1 MRRTIL
7 VAVIGVLLAAP
18 VLAETALFVTS
29 APIRAEVTIN
39 GTAYGRTPLL
49 ARALAPGVYE
59 VTVIKPG
66 YRPATERIEIAA
78 QEVHALRLRPQPSLF
93 VGSFAAGQTIVGDR
107 VYSRQESVFELPSGT
122 YEIAADGDSLRLSPV
137 YPHEGALQA
146 ARLTTV
152 AAGLAALVATAED
165 LLVRDGRSFF
175 TSYLPSP
182 ATFAVLT
189 VTAGAAGFWFGLA
202 ADKRAYEE
210 RMAVNRFTGTLTH
223 AEAERR
229 YLDGDAALEAGNLSR
244 ALGSYSRVVADGG
257 DSEYVPSALYK
268 SAQIYS
274 VSGDLELAARLL
286 ETLVT
291 EFPDLDVYD
300 RALKLLGDLY
310 TSLNRYEEAV
320 DRLERMVFYDDLFD
334 REDIVARIEEI
345 TALQEADS

>member
-1 MRRTIL
+1 MRTIVIGIIAVL
-7 VAVIGVLLAAP
+7 VAAP
-18 VLAETALFVTS
+18 LPAGTTLFVTS

-39 GTAYGRTPLL
+39 GTAHGPTPLL
-49 ARALAPGVYE
+49 VRDIAAGDYE

-66 YRPATERIEIAA
+66 YRPATERVTVVAKG
-78 QEVHALRLRPQPSLF
+78 VHAVRLRPQPDLF
-93 VGSFAAGQTIVGDR
+93 VGSFSAEQTVVGNQ

-122 YEIAADGDSLRLSPV
+122 YEIAADGNSLRLSPV
-137 YPHEGALQA
+137 YPRAGALQA
-146 ARLTTV
+146 ARITTV

-165 LLVRDGRSFF
+165 LFVRDGRSFF

-189 VTAGAAGFWFGLA
+189 VTAGAAGFWIGLA

-223 AEAERR
+223 TEAERR
-229 YLDGDAALEAGNLSR
+229 YLESDAALEAGSLSR
-244 ALGSYSRVVADGG
+244 ALGGYSRVVADSG
-257 DSEYVPSALYK
+257 DSEYIPSALYK

-286 ETLVT
+286 EVLVA
-291 EFPDLDVYD
+291 EFPDVDVYD

-334 REDIVARIEEI
+334 REDILAQIEEI
-345 TALQEADS
+345 TALGEADS